1 MRDLLDQLQQPK
13 VKWSLVVV
21 GVAVLLRLKLVLFAL
36 ALPVMA
42 YYYTPSADTSEEQVS
57 PDKAPSHEIGPDDDD
72 DLDADFDQTKGSD
85 PLGLEGDEDGD
96 PYNQS
101 FWGADT
107 SKELGP
113 AKTSAKFSTRFTEE
127 DDDEG
132 VDDIDDKEADPSG
145 ERAGFGSASRRT
157 ADPLP
162 KPLSAP
168 WDDEPVVGLGDGLDT
183 FPSEP
188 RKPLGGD
195 LGGIGGVGG
204 FGSHAREEISFD
216 FLGGGRDDED
226 MMMGFGDSF
235 GGKGKGKGKGK
246 KGDKGGGGKGDKGP
260 SEANPKQ
267 VFVAG
272 VADMPEDD
280 IRTFFEE
287 VGEVDRLKILRN
299 PDGTSKGVC
308 FVTFRTE
315 DQANRALTMH
325 GTDIGGK
332 NLVVRHANAAGG
344 SGQPKGDS
352 FNSKGEGRG
361 RFDRPRDR
369 EDGMMTSSR
378 GPPDFGASER
388 FSAAFGEE
396 PQHRGHTGNASST
409 GPGKGGGRKGGGG
422 RGPGRDRAEMDDLLE
437 QALAEAPGPV
447 RASDFD
453 FPCRRFLSEL
463 RARDRAEG
471 TTRFQDAIDMV
482 SKYTIT
488 KDRSA
493 VRKWPAYIFMLLQKF
508 DPTLWDEVRERDAER
523 RHPSNSTAGG
533 DTRPA
538 RRSPANVDDS

>member
-1 MRDLLDQLQQPK
+1 MSGANMRDLLDQLQQPK

-21 GVAVLLRLKLVLFAL
+21 GVAVLLRLKLFLFAL

-42 YYYTPSADTSEEQVS
+42 FYYTPSGDASQEQAQEGTSS
-57 PDKAPSHEIGPDDDD
+57 PAAPSPEDGEDDDD
-72 DLDADFDQTKGSD
+72 DLDADFDTRQRSD
-85 PLGLEGDEDGD
+85 PLGLDGDEDGD
-96 PYNQS
+96 PYDQS
-101 FWGADT
+101 FWGAD
-107 SKELGP
+107 SKTP
-113 AKTSAKFSTRFTEE
+113 AKMTTSFTE
-127 DDDEG
+127 DDDSGDDG
-132 VDDIDDKEADPSG
+132 VAHKAEDS
-145 ERAGFGSASRRT
+145 AGGTASRNP
-157 ADPLP
+157 AAPLLA

-183 FPSEP
+183 FPSES
-188 RKPLGGD
+188 RRPLGGD
-195 LGGIGGVGG
+195 LGGIGGPGG
-204 FGSHAREEISFD
+204 LGGHAREEMSFD

-226 MMMGFGDSF
+226 MMGFGDSF

-246 KGDKGGGGKGDKGP
+246 KGDKGDKGGKGDKGP
-260 SEANPKQ
+260 SEANPRQ

-533 DTRPA
+533 DTRP
-538 RRSPANVDDS
+538 